1 MFHIWSR
8 NKVLTMQLLLLS
20 NSTMP
25 GAPYLTWPIEHIKRM
40 LAGKNS
46 ALFIPYAAVKFSYDK
61 YEEMVKG
68 ALSDFVAIKSIHHSA
83 SPVEAVQDA
92 EAILV
97 GGGNTFHLLHEL
109 YRYGLIDP
117 IRKKAKAGTP
127 YIGWS
132 AGSNVA
138 CMSIKT
144 TNDMP
149 IIQPPSFDALQLFP
163 YQINPHY
170 TELTI
175 AGHGGET
182 RLQRLEEYASIN
194 NTPVICLPEGC
205 AIEVNGSITELI
217 ASKPCK
223 VLGAQGKVL
232 EIAPGGFSLAG

>member
-1 MFHIWSR
+1 
-8 NKVLTMQLLLLS
+8 MQLLLLS

-25 GAPYLTWPIEHIKRM
+25 GEAYLSWPIEHIKKM
-40 LAGKNS
+40 LSGKRS

-61 YEEMVKG
+61 YEEMVQG
-68 ALSDFVAIKSIHHSA
+68 AISKYVAVSSIHHSVDPIK
-83 SPVEAVQDA
+83 SVREAEV
-92 EAILV
+92 ILI

-109 YRYGLIDP
+109 YRNGLMDP
-117 IRKKAKAGTP
+117 IREKVRSGTP

-163 YQINPHY
+163 YQINPHF

-175 AGHGGET
+175 TGHGGET

-194 NTPVICLPEGC
+194 NIPVICLPEGC
-205 AIEVNGSITELI
+205 AIKVNGSSTELI
-217 ASKPCK
+217 ATEPCK
-223 VLGAQGKVL
+223 VIGFQGKVL
-232 EIAPGGFSLAG
+232 EIGVGDFSL